1 MTYETERQFKWLR
14 EITDAALTGLAAVK
28 IVSNAIVTSPETS
41 ILAGSNDSQVN
52 LVYEAVD
59 TDDSTIVYAS
69 FNYKTGTVS
78 SLQRINKG
86 VDEMANKLVLS
97 YVFGAPV
104 MDQSHGRTALNE
116 IAALTLVISFPVS
129 KKAFQI

>member
-1 MTYETERQFKWLR
+1 VTYETERQFKWLR
-14 EITDAALTGLAAVK
+14 EITDAASTGLAAVK

-69 FNYKTGTVS
+69 FNYRTGTVS

-86 VDEMANKLVLS
+86 INEMANKMVLS

-104 MDQSHGRTALNE
+104 MD
-116 IAALTLVISFPVS
+116 
-129 KKAFQI
+129 